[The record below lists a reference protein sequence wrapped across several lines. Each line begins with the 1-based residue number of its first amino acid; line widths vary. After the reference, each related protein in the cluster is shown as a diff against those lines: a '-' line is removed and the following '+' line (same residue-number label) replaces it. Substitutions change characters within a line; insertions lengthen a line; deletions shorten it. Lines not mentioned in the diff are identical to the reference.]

1 MQRNWG
7 ELCALPF
14 FIQSS
19 LKGIDMKVEIKY
31 APQSLGDVVYTSAGQ
46 DIRINAY
53 AKSGLNGH
61 IILWGPNGTGKSTV
75 VKLLPNAIAGSQA
88 IIESKSLED
97 LLAIKDLKTYLM
109 KEAHSAKVIFGGKYF
124 LVYDEA
130 DATKGS
136 MAKFW
141 TAVDYCG
148 SDLMMILTTNNPMA
162 IAQSV
167 RSRSDEIEF
176 PAITPQQF
184 LPRAQYML
192 NAEGVNL
199 PNAQVLH
206 YLVQIQHTPDLR
218 KYCRK
223 VDELIYLVQNNLPL
237 PPFANA
243 AANQPQM
250 KIVVGSK

>member
-19 LKGIDMKVEIKY
+19 LKGILMKVEIKY
-31 APQSLGDVVYTSAGQ
+31 EPKSLTEVVYSSAGQ

-53 AKSGLNGH
+53 AQSSLNGH

-75 VKLLPNAIAGSQA
+75 AKLLPNAIAGTQA

-97 LLAIKDLKTYLM
+97 LLAVKDLKTYLM
-109 KEAHSAKVIFGGKYF
+109 REAHSAKVLFGGKYF

-136 MAKFW
+136 MSDFW

-167 RSRSDEIEF
+167 RSRSDEINF
-176 PAITPQQF
+176 PALTPQQF
-184 LPRAQYML
+184 LSRAQYIL
-192 NAEGVNL
+192 NAEGVDL

-237 PPFANA
+237 PPFASG

-250 KIVVGSK
+250 KVVVGSK

>member
-1 MQRNWG
+1 M
-7 ELCALPF
+7 CSPF
-14 FIQSS
+14 FIQPNK
-19 LKGIDMKVEIKY
+19 KGIDMKVEIKY
-31 APQSLGDVVYTSAGQ
+31 APQSLGDVVYTSAAQ

-53 AKSGLNGH
+53 AQSGLNGH

-75 VKLLPNAIAGSQA
+75 AKLLPNAIAGTQA

-97 LLAIKDLKTYLM
+97 LLTMKNLKDYLYRGAM
-109 KEAHSAKVIFGGKYF
+109 AAKNFYSGKYF

-148 SDLMMILTTNNPMA
+148 DDLMMILTTNNPMG

-176 PAITPQQF
+176 PALTPQQF
-184 LPRAQYML
+184 LSRAQYML
-192 NAEGVNL
+192 SAEGVNL

-237 PPFANA
+237 PPFPNLV
-243 AANQPQM
+243 ANQSQM
-250 KIVVGSK
+250 KIVVGGK